1 MRKSVLLVD
10 DSPRTRQAL
19 RKSFEMQSS
28 FEICGEAESGIEAVQ
43 KAQDLKPDLV
53 VLDFSLPQMNGV
65 EVARRLRAAP
75 SSIQIILFTW
85 HADALPTHFASNLGM
100 TVVPKGSMGTVLV
113 RAASALVEQTEETRN
128 PTSEHRWTDSRL
140 PLATLRNPLVP

>member
-10 DSPRTRQAL
+10 DSDQTRRAL
-19 RKSFEMQSS
+19 RKLFETQSA
-28 FEICGEAESGIEAVQ
+28 FEVCGEAESGIEAIQ
-43 KAQDLKPDLV
+43 KAQDLNPDLV

-65 EVARRLRAAP
+65 EVARRLRAAR

-85 HADALPTHFASNLGM
+85 HADALPSHFSSDLGM

-113 RAASALVEQTEETRN
+113 RVASALVQQT
-128 PTSEHRWTDSRL
+128 
-140 PLATLRNPLVP
+140 